1 MLTRSLLWIF
11 LGFVVTRAALVSVPA
26 AADGQAEELLSQ
38 AKSAYERGE
47 KEQAF
52 SLAQKAIE
60 ADPKSP
66 QGYYFRARLH
76 DALKQYE
83 KALADYG
90 AVLDR
95 NRSAKEVHQ
104 ARGVVH
110 FKLGHIQQAI
120 ADFDRLIQLD
130 SSRAPYHWQRGI
142 AYYYA
147 GRYAEG
153 RKQFELHQT
162 VNPNDVE
169 NAVWHFLCVARG
181 ESVKKARESFIPIE
195 RDSRVPMKQVHAL
208 FAGRGTTADVLAA
221 AQAGAPPAEEL
232 KDRLFYAHLYIGL
245 YQEALGDNRAAK
257 EHLLKAAQDY
267 AADHYMGD
275 VARVHVK
282 LRTESW
288 TKE

>member
-1 MLTRSLLWIF
+1 MLTRSLLWVF
-11 LGFVVTRAALVSVPA
+11 LGFVVSRAALVSVPA
-26 AADGQAEELLSQ
+26 AADGQAEDFLNQ

-47 KEQAF
+47 KEQAL

-60 ADPKSP
+60 ADPKNP

-90 AVLDR
+90 EVLDR
-95 NRSAKEVHQ
+95 NRNAKEVNQ

-110 FKLGHIQQAI
+110 FKLGHIQEAI
-120 ADFDRLIQLD
+120 ADWDRLIQLD

-153 RKQFELHQT
+153 RRQFELHQT

-169 NAVWHFLCVARG
+169 NAVWHFLCVARS

-208 FAGRGTTADVLAA
+208 FAGQGNATDVLAA
-221 AQAGAPPAEEL
+221 AQAGASSAEEL
-232 KDRLFYAHLYIGL
+232 KDRLFYAHLYLGL
-245 YQEALGDNRAAK
+245 YHEALGETKRAK

-282 LRTESW
+282 LRTDTW